1 MSFSDKIKG
10 NWNEIKGK
18 AKAQWGDLT
27 DDDLTRV
34 EGKWD
39 QLVGNIQQKTGEAK
53 EDIEAW
59 FDRVGEDFRDAKED
73 VQDDIDRA
81 TS

>member
-1 MSFSDKIKG
+1 MSLSDKIRG

-18 AKAQWGDLT
+18 ARAHWGDLT
-27 DDDLTRV
+27 DDDLTWA
-34 EGKWD
+34 EGNWD

-53 EDIEAW
+53 EDIQAW
-59 FDRVGEDFRDAKED
+59 FDRIGEEFDDAKED
-73 VQDDIDRA
+73 AQHDIDRA